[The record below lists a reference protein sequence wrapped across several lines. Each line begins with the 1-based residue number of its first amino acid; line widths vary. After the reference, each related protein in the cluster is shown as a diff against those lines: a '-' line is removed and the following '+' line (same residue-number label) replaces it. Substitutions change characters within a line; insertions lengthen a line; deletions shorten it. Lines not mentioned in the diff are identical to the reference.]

1 MKSLLNILSLI
12 SLLILLPLGISGKS
26 FSIRHF
32 TTEQDTSS
40 LSRKLVVDT
49 FPLPIIPPSSGVQF
63 FRDKILFLS
72 LAKNEMKMSPD
83 HISFGTAEAYYA
95 SVLDSVPGK
104 HYLFSPFLRF
114 SLPCEAVTFNPSF
127 DTIYFTKLAR
137 NGKEKI
143 HMAKYAMGN
152 KPEAGLSGELITLD
166 FCTGNYTYSH
176 PSLSADGKVMIF
188 ASDREGTQG
197 GMDLFITRRFQGIW
211 SIPENL
217 GKVINSAGNEFF
229 PFLDPDNNLFYS
241 SDGLKGN
248 GGYDIFRCKFN
259 GKSWGIPVNLPNG
272 INSGKDEIA
281 FTLNPVDKKTAFFTR
296 KSGKDELQ
304 LFKITGKQEN
314 SNLLAVFNG
323 TAEPK
328 TLTAVVTDKE
338 KSKPANVEPVNT
350 VTEKQPE
357 KTPEKPLVKPSAK
370 IPEKEPE
377 KKTAT
382 ISTVTPNISTKPKPA
397 TGQTDSAVVTIKLTH
412 PLTADQV
419 DQIIYRVQ
427 ILSSDKPR
435 KEKEITLAGKKYSLF
450 EYFYKGA
457 YRYCIGEY
465 TTPQAAVE
473 LRKLARETSYAQAFL
488 VIFRNNK
495 RALSQN
501 SFR

>member
-1 MKSLLNILSLI
+1 MPFGLS
-12 SLLILLPLGISGKS
+12 GN
-26 FSIRHF
+26 SIPTRHF
-32 TTEQDTSS
+32 STEQDTSAFN
-40 LSRKLVVDT
+40 RKIRVDT

-72 LAKNEMKMSPD
+72 LSKNEMKMSPD
-83 HISFGTAEAYYA
+83 HISFGAAEAYYA
-95 SVLDSVPGK
+95 SVLDSVAGK

-127 DTIYFTKLAR
+127 DTVYFTKLAS

-143 HMAKYAMGN
+143 YMARYAAGN
-152 KPEAGLSGELITLD
+152 KPEAGITGELIPLD

-176 PSLSADGKVMIF
+176 PTLSADGRTMIF

-197 GMDLFITRRFQGIW
+197 GMDLFITRRIQNTW
-211 SIPENL
+211 SFPENL
-217 GKVINSAGNEFF
+217 GKTINSTGNEFF
-229 PFLDPDNNLFYS
+229 PFLDTDNNLFFS
-241 SDGLKGN
+241 SDGQKGN

-296 KSGKDELQ
+296 RSGKEQLQ

-314 SNLLAVFNG
+314 GNLLAIFNG
-323 TAEPK
+323 TSESK
-328 TLTAVVTDKE
+328 NLTAVISENE
-338 KSKPANVEPVNT
+338 KSKPAAEPVIN
-350 VTEKQPE
+350 EKQPE
-357 KTPEKPLVKPSAK
+357 RTPEKPLVKPATK

-377 KKTAT
+377 KKPAT
-382 ISTVTPNISTKPKPA
+382 TSNVTPNIPTKPKPA
-397 TGQTDSAVVTIKLTH
+397 TVQTDSAIVTINLTH

-419 DQIIYRVQ
+419 DRIIYRVQ
-427 ILSSDKPR
+427 IISTSKPK
-435 KEKEITLAGKKYSLF
+435 KEKEITLAGKNYSLF

-465 TTPQAAVE
+465 PTPQAAVE
-473 LRKLARETSYAQAFL
+473 LRKLARETSYSQAFL
-488 VIFRNNK
+488 VVFRNNK

-501 SFR
+501 SFK